1 MNKKFVKGLFL
12 FSVII
17 FCSLLLPL
25 NAQVN
30 SQINGQ
36 TQNLQIDS
44 FLEKQKKD
52 SSLFSYQLE
61 NGLEIYILEDPENP
75 IIQVSYVAKAGF
87 SVQSQE
93 NAGFPELASSLFF
106 KSSSLNQNDIKLL
119 QNLSTELKSDSAI
132 FRATCTLGNLE
143 KAISLF
149 SEASRNPNFTDE
161 VLQSEYISLK
171 LRVQENVNN
180 ELAYINSSIDNV
192 LFNEPW
198 KQDTV
203 LYSGINQE
211 LMIPEIRRNIQSIYT
226 QFYTPEK
233 SAIFIT
239 GAIKADSIY
248 YLIKKY
254 FETWNK
260 SIFVIP
266 ETNSSLKNLETK
278 KYVLKSNNFST
289 DFNQLIIQYPKD
301 GLFSDIKSCGTMQ
314 LASLA
319 LENSSQFKNAVVN
332 ETSGLYDE
340 TYIYSGFTE
349 NGSASRV
356 ILQALMQNNEVSP
369 TLQVENILQN
379 VDKGKIILESEF
391 QEEKTKLLSQEN
403 SSRSDI
409 KTLYNALVSSW
420 GYGGTEYFYSY
431 LDYVKTLNLSDV
443 QSVFDF
449 EPYIFLLVNSKT
461 YSTFEEDFKNQGYVL
476 LENVTKFTEEQNQNT
491 EIPEQE
497 IVSSFYT
504 ENINTFNFYK
514 LENKIPVIEKQSK
527 NQESFTLHLLIN
539 GGELFHSENP
549 GLETITIKYLAN
561 NIKKLLEEE
570 DLTFDFTISTETKI
584 YNSSINITCA
594 KDDIELLFK
603 VITQALYFDDLT
615 AGKADELIFAENY
628 NYRLDSASTSSQLF
642 TSGMETIFSGTKLEP
657 LFKTEDSLL
666 SSINFI
672 EIYKSYTEL
681 LDANRFSLI
690 CLGNIPTNLKSILEN
705 TFGSLKAL
713 NLVKNNN
720 KIEPIISNLTRT
732 VQIKRIFS
740 TDIKA
745 EDAGPRPLKLI
756 PTTVFT
762 DPVDF
767 YFETPNKQSD
777 EYLYFITLLTE
788 YENFLNHNWE
798 NGIKITIHDFKAN
811 FDVVR
816 VQFQNVETQYQK
828 TIKNILEKSLE
839 EFILDVKEK
848 AQENL
853 GNYINQ
859 YLMKYYNFENTNF
872 ETAKLIEKGYVEFN
886 DYLKYLKNYNKIIQ
900 AKPENFVK
908 AVENFENLSVLEV
921 RPAN

>member
-1 MNKKFVKGLFL
+1 MNKKFIKQLFL
-12 FSVII
+12 FCGLI
-17 FCSLLLPL
+17 FCSFLLPVNL
-25 NAQVN
+25 KINAEAQ
-30 SQINGQ
+30 SSE
-36 TQNLQIDS
+36 IDLL
-44 FLEKQKKD
+44 LEKQKKD

-87 SVQSQE
+87 SVQTQE

-106 KSSSLNQNDIKLL
+106 KSSSLNQNDIKVL

-143 KAISLF
+143 KSISLF
-149 SEASRNPNFTDE
+149 SEAARNPSFTDE
-161 VLQSEYISLK
+161 VLQSEYLSLK
-171 LRVQENVNN
+171 LRVQENINN

-203 LYSGINQE
+203 LYSGINQN
-211 LMIPEIRRNIQSIYT
+211 LMISEIRRNLQSIYN

-248 YLIKKY
+248 YLVKKY
-254 FETWNK
+254 FESWNK
-260 SIFVIP
+260 SVFAIP
-266 ETNSSLKNLETK
+266 ETNSTLKNLETK

-289 DFNQLIIQYPKD
+289 DFNQLIIQYPKE

-332 ETSGLYDE
+332 TTSGLYDE

-356 ILQALMQNNEVSP
+356 ILQALMLNNEVSP
-369 TLQVENILQN
+369 TLQVENILEN
-379 VDKGKIILESEF
+379 INKGKVILESEF

-431 LDYVKTLNLSDV
+431 LDYIKTLNLSDV

-491 EIPEQE
+491 EMPEQE

-504 ENINTFNFYK
+504 ENINSFNFYK

-527 NQESFTLHLLIN
+527 NPESFTLHLIIN
-539 GGELFHSENP
+539 GGELFHAENP

-561 NIKKLLEEE
+561 NIKKLLEQE
-570 DLTFDFTISTETKI
+570 DLSFDFSISTETKI

-594 KDDIELLFK
+594 KDDIETLFK
-603 VITQALYFDDLT
+603 VISQALYFDDLT

-628 NYRLDSASTSSQLF
+628 NYRLNSASTSTQLF
-642 TSGMETIFSGTKLEP
+642 TSGMETIFSGTKLES

-681 LDANRFSLI
+681 LDANRFTVV

-713 NLVKNNN
+713 NLVKSNT

-740 TDIKA
+740 TDVKA

-767 YFETPNKQSD
+767 YFESPNKQSD
-777 EYLYFITLLTE
+777 EYLYFLALLTD
-788 YENFLNHNWE
+788 YEKFLNQYWE
-798 NGIKITIHDFKAN
+798 NGIKISIHDFKAN

-828 TIKNILEKSLE
+828 SIKNIFEKSLE
-839 EFILDVKEK
+839 TFILDVKENSNK
-848 AQENL
+848 NL
-853 GNYINQ
+853 ENYINQ

-900 AKPENFVK
+900 ARAEDFVM
-908 AVENFENLSVLEV
+908 AVESFENLSVLEV

>member
-1 MNKKFVKGLFL
+1 MNKKFIKQLFL
-12 FSVII
+12 FFGLI
-17 FCSLLLPL
+17 FCSFLLPVNL
-25 NAQVN
+25 KINAEAQ
-30 SQINGQ
+30 SSE
-36 TQNLQIDS
+36 IDLL
-44 FLEKQKKD
+44 LEKQKKD

-87 SVQSQE
+87 SVQTQE

-106 KSSSLNQNDIKLL
+106 KSSSLNQNDIKVL

-143 KAISLF
+143 KSIALF
-149 SEASRNPNFTDE
+149 SEAARNPSFTDE
-161 VLQSEYISLK
+161 VLQSEYLSLK
-171 LRVQENVNN
+171 LRVQENINN

-203 LYSGINQE
+203 LYSGINQN
-211 LMIPEIRRNIQSIYT
+211 LMIPEIRRNLQSIYT

-248 YLIKKY
+248 YLVKKY
-254 FETWNK
+254 FESWNK
-260 SIFVIP
+260 SVFAVP
-266 ETNSSLKNLETK
+266 ETNSTLKNLETK

-289 DFNQLIIQYPKD
+289 DFNQLIIQYPKE

-332 ETSGLYDE
+332 TTSGLYDE

-356 ILQALMQNNEVSP
+356 ILQALMLNNEVSP
-369 TLQVENILQN
+369 TLQVENILEN
-379 VDKGKIILESEF
+379 INKGKVILESEF
-391 QEEKTKLLSQEN
+391 QKEKTKLLSQEN

-431 LDYVKTLNLSDV
+431 LDYIKTLNLSDV

-449 EPYIFLLVNSKT
+449 EPYIFLLVNSKN
-461 YSTFEEDFKNQGYVL
+461 YSTYEEDFKNQGYIL

-491 EIPEQE
+491 EMPEQE

-504 ENINTFNFYK
+504 ENINSFNFYK

-527 NQESFTLHLLIN
+527 NQESFTLHLIIN
-539 GGELFHSENP
+539 GGELFHAENP

-561 NIKKLLEEE
+561 NIKKLLEQE
-570 DLTFDFTISTETKI
+570 DLSFDFSISTETKI

-594 KDDIELLFK
+594 KDDIETLFK
-603 VITQALYFDDLT
+603 VISQALYFDDLT

-628 NYRLDSASTSSQLF
+628 NYRLNSASTSTQLF
-642 TSGMETIFSGTKLEP
+642 TSGMETIFSGTKLES

-681 LDANRFSLI
+681 LDANRFTVV

-713 NLVKNNN
+713 NLVKNNT

-767 YFETPNKQSD
+767 YFESPNKQSD
-777 EYLYFITLLTE
+777 EYLYFLALLTD
-788 YENFLNHNWE
+788 YEKFLNQYWE
-798 NGIKITIHDFKAN
+798 NGIKISIHDFKAD

-828 TIKNILEKSLE
+828 SIKNIFEKSLE
-839 EFILDVKEK
+839 TFILDVKENSN
-848 AQENL
+848 ENL
-853 GNYINQ
+853 ENYINQ

-900 AKPENFVK
+900 ARAEDFVM
-908 AVENFENLSVLEV
+908 AVESFENLSVLEV

>member
-1 MNKKFVKGLFL
+1 MNKKFIKQLFL
-12 FSVII
+12 FCGLI
-17 FCSLLLPL
+17 FCSFLLPVNL
-25 NAQVN
+25 KINAEA
-30 SQINGQ
+30 QISE
-36 TQNLQIDS
+36 IDLL
-44 FLEKQKKD
+44 LEKQKKD

-87 SVQSQE
+87 SVQTQE

-106 KSSSLNQNDIKLL
+106 KSSSLNQNDIKVL

-143 KAISLF
+143 KSIALF
-149 SEASRNPNFTDE
+149 SEAARNPNFTDE
-161 VLQSEYISLK
+161 VLQSEYLSLK
-171 LRVQENVNN
+171 LRVQENINN

-203 LYSGINQE
+203 LYSGINQN
-211 LMIPEIRRNIQSIYT
+211 LMIPEIRRNLQSIYT

-248 YLIKKY
+248 YLVKKY
-254 FETWNK
+254 FESWNK
-260 SIFVIP
+260 SVFTVP
-266 ETNSSLKNLETK
+266 ESNSTLKNLETK

-289 DFNQLIIQYPKD
+289 DFNQLIIQYPKE

-332 ETSGLYDE
+332 TTSGLYDE

-356 ILQALMQNNEVSP
+356 ILQALMLNNEVSP
-369 TLQVENILQN
+369 TLQVENILEN
-379 VDKGKIILESEF
+379 INKGKVILESEF

-461 YSTFEEDFKNQGYVL
+461 YSSFEEDFKNQGYVL

-491 EIPEQE
+491 EMPEQE

-504 ENINTFNFYK
+504 ENINSFNFYK

-527 NQESFTLHLLIN
+527 NQESFTLHLIIN
-539 GGELFHSENP
+539 GGELFHAENP

-561 NIKKLLEEE
+561 NIKKLLEQE
-570 DLTFDFTISTETKI
+570 DLSFDFSISTETKI

-594 KDDIELLFK
+594 KDDIETLFK
-603 VITQALYFDDLT
+603 VISQALYFDDLT

-628 NYRLDSASTSSQLF
+628 NYRLNSASTSTQLF
-642 TSGMETIFSGTKLEP
+642 TSGMETIFSGTKLES

-681 LDANRFSLI
+681 LDANRFTVV

-713 NLVKNNN
+713 NLVKNNT

-767 YFETPNKQSD
+767 YFESPNKQSD
-777 EYLYFITLLTE
+777 EYLYFLALLTD
-788 YENFLNHNWE
+788 YEKFLNQYWE
-798 NGIKITIHDFKAN
+798 NGIKISIHDFKAN

-828 TIKNILEKSLE
+828 SIKNIFEKSLE
-839 EFILDVKEK
+839 TFILDVKENSN
-848 AQENL
+848 ENL
-853 GNYINQ
+853 ENYINQ

-900 AKPENFVK
+900 ARAEDFVM
-908 AVENFENLSVLEV
+908 AVNSFENLSVLEV

>member
-1 MNKKFVKGLFL
+1 MNKKFIKQLFL
-12 FSVII
+12 FCGLI
-17 FCSLLLPL
+17 FCSFLLPVNL
-25 NAQVN
+25 KINAEAQ
-30 SQINGQ
+30 SSE
-36 TQNLQIDS
+36 IDLL
-44 FLEKQKKD
+44 LEKQKKD

-61 NGLEIYILEDPENP
+61 NGLEIYILEDSENP

-87 SVQSQE
+87 SVQTQE

-106 KSSSLNQNDIKLL
+106 KSSSLNQNDIKVL

-143 KAISLF
+143 KSIALF
-149 SEASRNPNFTDE
+149 SEAARNPNFTDE
-161 VLQSEYISLK
+161 VLQSEYLSLK
-171 LRVQENVNN
+171 LRVQENINN
-180 ELAYINSSIDNV
+180 ELAYINSSIDYV

-203 LYSGINQE
+203 LYSGINQN
-211 LMIPEIRRNIQSIYT
+211 LMIPEIRRNLQSIYT

-248 YLIKKY
+248 YLVKKY
-254 FETWNK
+254 FESWNK
-260 SIFVIP
+260 SVFVVP
-266 ETNSSLKNLETK
+266 ETNSTLKNLETK

-289 DFNQLIIQYPKD
+289 DFNQLIIQYPKE

-332 ETSGLYDE
+332 TTSGLYDE

-356 ILQALMQNNEVSP
+356 ILQALMLNSEVSP
-369 TLQVENILQN
+369 TLQVENILEN
-379 VDKGKIILESEF
+379 INKGKVILESEF

-431 LDYVKTLNLSDV
+431 LDYIKTLNLSDV

-491 EIPEQE
+491 EMPEQE

-504 ENINTFNFYK
+504 ENINSFNLYK

-527 NQESFTLHLLIN
+527 NQESFTLHLIIN
-539 GGELFHSENP
+539 GGELFHAENP

-561 NIKKLLEEE
+561 NIKKLLEQE
-570 DLTFDFTISTETKI
+570 DLSFDYSISTETKI

-594 KDDIELLFK
+594 KDDIETLFQ
-603 VITQALYFDDLT
+603 VISQALYFDDLT

-628 NYRLDSASTSSQLF
+628 NYRLNSASTSTQLF
-642 TSGMETIFSGTKLEP
+642 TSGMETIFSGTKLES

-681 LDANRFSLI
+681 LDANRFTVV

-713 NLVKNNN
+713 NLVKSNT

-767 YFETPNKQSD
+767 YFESPNKQSD
-777 EYLYFITLLTE
+777 EYLYFLALLTD
-788 YENFLNHNWE
+788 YEKFLNQYWE
-798 NGIKITIHDFKAN
+798 NGIKISIHDFKAN

-828 TIKNILEKSLE
+828 SIKNIFEKSLE
-839 EFILDVKEK
+839 TFILDVKENSN
-848 AQENL
+848 ENL
-853 GNYINQ
+853 ENYINQ

-900 AKPENFVK
+900 ARAEDFVM
-908 AVENFENLSVLEV
+908 AVESFENLSVLEV

>member
-1 MNKKFVKGLFL
+1 MNKKFIKQLFL
-12 FSVII
+12 FCGLI
-17 FCSLLLPL
+17 FCSFLLPGNLKINAEAQSSEIDLLL
-25 NAQVN
+25 
-30 SQINGQ
+30 
-36 TQNLQIDS
+36 
-44 FLEKQKKD
+44 EKKKKD

-87 SVQSQE
+87 SVQTQE

-106 KSSSLNQNDIKLL
+106 KSSSINQNDIKVL

-132 FRATCTLGNLE
+132 FRAICTLGNLE
-143 KAISLF
+143 KSIALF
-149 SEASRNPNFTDE
+149 SEAARNPSFTDE
-161 VLQSEYISLK
+161 VLQSEYLSLK
-171 LRVQENVNN
+171 LRVQENINN

-203 LYSGINQE
+203 LYSGINQN
-211 LMIPEIRRNIQSIYT
+211 LIIPEIRRNLQSIYT

-248 YLIKKY
+248 YLVKKY
-254 FETWNK
+254 FESWNK
-260 SIFVIP
+260 SVFAVP
-266 ETNSSLKNLETK
+266 ETNSTLKNLETK

-289 DFNQLIIQYPKD
+289 DFNQLIIQYPKE

-332 ETSGLYDE
+332 TTSGLYDE
-340 TYIYSGFTE
+340 SYIYSGFTE

-356 ILQALMQNNEVSP
+356 ILQALMLNSEVSP
-369 TLQVENILQN
+369 TLQVENILEN
-379 VDKGKIILESEF
+379 INKGKVILESEF

-431 LDYVKTLNLSDV
+431 LDYIKTLNLSDV

-491 EIPEQE
+491 EMPEQE

-504 ENINTFNFYK
+504 ENINSFNFYK

-527 NQESFTLHLLIN
+527 NQESFTLHLIIN
-539 GGELFHSENP
+539 GGELFHAENP

-561 NIKKLLEEE
+561 NIKKLLEQE
-570 DLTFDFTISTETKI
+570 DLSFDFSISTETKI

-594 KDDIELLFK
+594 KDDIETLFK
-603 VITQALYFDDLT
+603 VISQALYFDDLT

-628 NYRLDSASTSSQLF
+628 NYRLNSASTSTQLF
-642 TSGMETIFSGTKLEP
+642 TSGMETIFSGTKLES

-681 LDANRFSLI
+681 LDANRFTVV

-713 NLVKNNN
+713 NLVKNNT

-767 YFETPNKQSD
+767 YFESPNKQSD
-777 EYLYFITLLTE
+777 EYLYFLALLTD
-788 YENFLNHNWE
+788 YEKFLNQYWE
-798 NGIKITIHDFKAN
+798 NGIKISIHDFKAN

-828 TIKNILEKSLE
+828 SIKNIFEKSLE
-839 EFILDVKEK
+839 TFILDVKENSN
-848 AQENL
+848 ENL
-853 GNYINQ
+853 ENYINQ

-886 DYLKYLKNYNKIIQ
+886 DYLKYLKNYNKII
-900 AKPENFVK
+900 
-908 AVENFENLSVLEV
+908 
-921 RPAN
+921 

>member
-1 MNKKFVKGLFL
+1 MNKKFIKQLFL
-12 FSVII
+12 FCGLI
-17 FCSLLLPL
+17 FCSFLLPVNL
-25 NAQVN
+25 KINAEAQ
-30 SQINGQ
+30 SSE
-36 TQNLQIDS
+36 IDLL
-44 FLEKQKKD
+44 LEKQKKD

-87 SVQSQE
+87 SVQTKE

-106 KSSSLNQNDIKLL
+106 KSSSLNQNDIKVL
-119 QNLSTELKSDSAI
+119 QNLSSELKSDSAI

-143 KAISLF
+143 KSIALF
-149 SEASRNPNFTDE
+149 SEAARNPSFTDE
-161 VLQSEYISLK
+161 VLQSEYLSLK
-171 LRVQENVNN
+171 LRVQENINN

-203 LYSGINQE
+203 LYSGINQN
-211 LMIPEIRRNIQSIYT
+211 LMIPEIRRNLQSIYT

-248 YLIKKY
+248 YLVKKY
-254 FETWNK
+254 FESWNK
-260 SIFVIP
+260 SVFAVP
-266 ETNSSLKNLETK
+266 ETNSTLKNLETK

-289 DFNQLIIQYPKD
+289 DFNQLIIQYPKE

-332 ETSGLYDE
+332 TTSGLYDE

-356 ILQALMQNNEVSP
+356 ILQALMLNNEVSP
-369 TLQVENILQN
+369 TLQVENILEN
-379 VDKGKIILESEF
+379 INKGKVILESEF

-431 LDYVKTLNLSDV
+431 LDYIKTLNLSDV

-491 EIPEQE
+491 EMPEQE

-504 ENINTFNFYK
+504 ENINSFNFYK

-527 NQESFTLHLLIN
+527 NQESFTLHLIIN
-539 GGELFHSENP
+539 GGELFHAENP

-561 NIKKLLEEE
+561 NIKKLLEQE
-570 DLTFDFTISTETKI
+570 DLSFDFSISTETKI

-594 KDDIELLFK
+594 KDDIETLFK
-603 VITQALYFDDLT
+603 VISQALYFDDLT

-628 NYRLDSASTSSQLF
+628 NYRLNSASTSTQLF
-642 TSGMETIFSGTKLEP
+642 TSGMETIFSGTKLES

-681 LDANRFSLI
+681 LDANRFTVV

-713 NLVKNNN
+713 NLVKNNT

-745 EDAGPRPLKLI
+745 EDAGPRPLKLL

-767 YFETPNKQSD
+767 YFESPNKQSD
-777 EYLYFITLLTE
+777 EYLYFLALLTD
-788 YENFLNHNWE
+788 YEKFLNQYWE
-798 NGIKITIHDFKAN
+798 NGIKISIHDFKAD

-828 TIKNILEKSLE
+828 SIKNIFEKSLE
-839 EFILDVKEK
+839 TFILDVKENSN
-848 AQENL
+848 ENL
-853 GNYINQ
+853 ENYINQ

-900 AKPENFVK
+900 ARAEDFVM
-908 AVENFENLSVLEV
+908 AVDSFENLSVLEV

>member
-1 MNKKFVKGLFL
+1 MNKKFIKQLFL
-12 FSVII
+12 FCGLI
-17 FCSLLLPL
+17 FCSFLLPVNL
-25 NAQVN
+25 KINAEAQ
-30 SQINGQ
+30 SSE
-36 TQNLQIDS
+36 IDLL
-44 FLEKQKKD
+44 LEKQKKD

-61 NGLEIYILEDPENP
+61 NGLEIYILEDSENP

-87 SVQSQE
+87 SVQTQE

-106 KSSSLNQNDIKLL
+106 KSSSLNQNDIKVL

-143 KAISLF
+143 KSIALF
-149 SEASRNPNFTDE
+149 SEAARNPSFTDE
-161 VLQSEYISLK
+161 VLQSEYLSLK
-171 LRVQENVNN
+171 LRVQENINN

-203 LYSGINQE
+203 LYSGINQN
-211 LMIPEIRRNIQSIYT
+211 LMIPEIRRNLQSIYT

-248 YLIKKY
+248 YLVKKY
-254 FETWNK
+254 FESWNK
-260 SIFVIP
+260 SVFTVP
-266 ETNSSLKNLETK
+266 ETNSTLKNLETK

-289 DFNQLIIQYPKD
+289 DFNQLIIQYPKE

-332 ETSGLYDE
+332 TTSGLYDE

-356 ILQALMQNNEVSP
+356 ILQALMLNNEVSP
-369 TLQVENILQN
+369 TLQVENILEN
-379 VDKGKIILESEF
+379 INKGKVILESEF

-431 LDYVKTLNLSDV
+431 LDYIKTLNLSDV

-461 YSTFEEDFKNQGYVL
+461 YSTYEEDFKNQGYIL

-491 EIPEQE
+491 EMPEQE

-504 ENINTFNFYK
+504 ENINSFNFYK

-527 NQESFTLHLLIN
+527 NQESFTLHLIIN
-539 GGELFHSENP
+539 GGELFHAENP

-561 NIKKLLEEE
+561 NIKKLLEQE
-570 DLTFDFTISTETKI
+570 DLSFDFSISTETKI

-594 KDDIELLFK
+594 KDDIETLFK
-603 VITQALYFDDLT
+603 VISQALYFDDLT

-628 NYRLDSASTSSQLF
+628 NYRLNSASTSTQLF
-642 TSGMETIFSGTKLEP
+642 TSGMETIFSGTKLES

-681 LDANRFSLI
+681 LDANRFTVV

-713 NLVKNNN
+713 NLVKNNT

-767 YFETPNKQSD
+767 YFESPNKQSD
-777 EYLYFITLLTE
+777 EYLYFLALLTD
-788 YENFLNHNWE
+788 YEKFLNQYWE
-798 NGIKITIHDFKAN
+798 NGIKISIHDFKAN

-828 TIKNILEKSLE
+828 SIKNIFEKSLE
-839 EFILDVKEK
+839 TFILDVKENSN
-848 AQENL
+848 ENL
-853 GNYINQ
+853 ENYINQ

-900 AKPENFVK
+900 ARAEDFVMV
-908 AVENFENLSVLEV
+908 VESFENLSVLEV

>member
-1 MNKKFVKGLFL
+1 MNKKFIKQLFL
-12 FSVII
+12 FCGLI
-17 FCSLLLPL
+17 FCSFLLPVNL
-25 NAQVN
+25 KINAEAQ
-30 SQINGQ
+30 SSE
-36 TQNLQIDS
+36 IDLL
-44 FLEKQKKD
+44 LEKQKKD

-61 NGLEIYILEDPENP
+61 NGLEIYILEDSENP
-75 IIQVSYVAKAGF
+75 IIQISYVAKAGF
-87 SVQSQE
+87 SVQTQE

-106 KSSSLNQNDIKLL
+106 KSSSLNQNDIKVL

-143 KAISLF
+143 KSIALF
-149 SEASRNPNFTDE
+149 SEAARNPNFTDE
-161 VLQSEYISLK
+161 VLQSEYLSLK
-171 LRVQENVNN
+171 LRVQENINN

-203 LYSGINQE
+203 LYSGINQN
-211 LMIPEIRRNIQSIYT
+211 LMIPEIRRNLQSIYT

-248 YLIKKY
+248 YLVKKY
-254 FETWNK
+254 FESWNK
-260 SIFVIP
+260 SVFTVP
-266 ETNSSLKNLETK
+266 ETNSTLKNLETK

-289 DFNQLIIQYPKD
+289 DFNQLIIQYPKE

-332 ETSGLYDE
+332 TTSGLYDE

-356 ILQALMQNNEVSP
+356 ILQALMLNNEVSP
-369 TLQVENILQN
+369 TLQVENILEN
-379 VDKGKIILESEF
+379 INKGKVILESEF

-461 YSTFEEDFKNQGYVL
+461 YSTFEEDLKNQGYVL

-491 EIPEQE
+491 EMPEQE

-504 ENINTFNFYK
+504 ENINSFNFYK

-527 NQESFTLHLLIN
+527 NQESFTLHLIIN
-539 GGELFHSENP
+539 GGELFHAENP

-561 NIKKLLEEE
+561 NIKKLLEQE
-570 DLTFDFTISTETKI
+570 DLSFDFSISTETKI

-594 KDDIELLFK
+594 KDDIETLFK
-603 VITQALYFDDLT
+603 VISQALYFDDLT

-628 NYRLDSASTSSQLF
+628 SYRLNSASTSTQLF
-642 TSGMETIFSGTKLEP
+642 TSGMETIFSGTKLES

-681 LDANRFSLI
+681 LDANRFTVV

-713 NLVKNNN
+713 NLVKSNT

-767 YFETPNKQSD
+767 YFESPNKQSD
-777 EYLYFITLLTE
+777 EYLYFLALLTD
-788 YENFLNHNWE
+788 YEKFLNQYWE
-798 NGIKITIHDFKAN
+798 NGIKISIHDFKAN

-828 TIKNILEKSLE
+828 SIKNIFEKSLE
-839 EFILDVKEK
+839 TFILDVKENSN
-848 AQENL
+848 ENL
-853 GNYINQ
+853 ENYINQ

-900 AKPENFVK
+900 ARAEDFVM
-908 AVENFENLSVLEV
+908 AVEFFENLSVLEV

>member
-1 MNKKFVKGLFL
+1 MNKKFIKQLFL
-12 FSVII
+12 FCGLI
-17 FCSLLLPL
+17 FCSFLLPVNL
-25 NAQVN
+25 KINAEAQ
-30 SQINGQ
+30 SSE
-36 TQNLQIDS
+36 IDLL
-44 FLEKQKKD
+44 LEKQKKD

-87 SVQSQE
+87 SVQTQE

-106 KSSSLNQNDIKLL
+106 KSSSLNQNDIKVL

-143 KAISLF
+143 KSIALF
-149 SEASRNPNFTDE
+149 SEAARNPSFTDE
-161 VLQSEYISLK
+161 VLQSEYLSLK
-171 LRVQENVNN
+171 LRVQENINN

-203 LYSGINQE
+203 LYSGINQN
-211 LMIPEIRRNIQSIYT
+211 LMIPEIRRNLQSIYT

-248 YLIKKY
+248 YLVKKY
-254 FETWNK
+254 FESWNK
-260 SIFVIP
+260 SVFTVP
-266 ETNSSLKNLETK
+266 ETNFTLKNLETK

-289 DFNQLIIQYPKD
+289 DFNQLIIQYPKE

-332 ETSGLYDE
+332 TTSGLYDE

-356 ILQALMQNNEVSP
+356 ILQALMLNNEVSP
-369 TLQVENILQN
+369 TLQVENILEN
-379 VDKGKIILESEF
+379 INKGKVILESEF

-431 LDYVKTLNLSDV
+431 LDYIKTLNLSDV

-491 EIPEQE
+491 EMPEQE

-504 ENINTFNFYK
+504 ENINSFNFYK

-527 NQESFTLHLLIN
+527 NQESFTLHLIIN
-539 GGELFHSENP
+539 GGELFHAENP

-561 NIKKLLEEE
+561 NIKKLLEQE
-570 DLTFDFTISTETKI
+570 DLSFDFSISTETKI

-594 KDDIELLFK
+594 KDDIETLFK
-603 VITQALYFDDLT
+603 VISQALYFDDLT

-628 NYRLDSASTSSQLF
+628 NYRLNSASTSTQLF
-642 TSGMETIFSGTKLEP
+642 TSGMETIFSGTKLES

-681 LDANRFSLI
+681 LDANRFTVV

-713 NLVKNNN
+713 NLVKNNT

-767 YFETPNKQSD
+767 YFESPNKQSD
-777 EYLYFITLLTE
+777 EYLYFLALLTD
-788 YENFLNHNWE
+788 YENFLNQYWE
-798 NGIKITIHDFKAN
+798 NGIKISIHDFKAN

-828 TIKNILEKSLE
+828 SIKNIFEKSLE
-839 EFILDVKEK
+839 TFILDVKENSN
-848 AQENL
+848 ENL
-853 GNYINQ
+853 ENYINQ

-872 ETAKLIEKGYVEFN
+872 ETAKLIEKGYVQFN
-886 DYLKYLKNYNKIIQ
+886 DYLKYLKNFNKIIQ
-900 AKPENFVK
+900 ARAEDFVM
-908 AVENFENLSVLEV
+908 AVESFENLSVLEV

>member
-1 MNKKFVKGLFL
+1 MNKKFIKQLFL
-12 FSVII
+12 FCGLI
-17 FCSLLLPL
+17 FCSFLLPVNL
-25 NAQVN
+25 KINAEAQ
-30 SQINGQ
+30 SSE
-36 TQNLQIDS
+36 IDLL
-44 FLEKQKKD
+44 LEKQKKD

-87 SVQSQE
+87 SVQTQE

-106 KSSSLNQNDIKLL
+106 KSSSLNQNDIKVL

-143 KAISLF
+143 KSIALF
-149 SEASRNPNFTDE
+149 SEAARNPNFTDE
-161 VLQSEYISLK
+161 VLQSEYLSLK
-171 LRVQENVNN
+171 LRVQENINN

-203 LYSGINQE
+203 LYSGINQN
-211 LMIPEIRRNIQSIYT
+211 LMIPEIRRNLQSIYT

-248 YLIKKY
+248 YLVKKY
-254 FETWNK
+254 FESWNK
-260 SIFVIP
+260 SVFTVP
-266 ETNSSLKNLETK
+266 ETNSTLKNLETK

-289 DFNQLIIQYPKD
+289 DFNQLIIQYPKE

-332 ETSGLYDE
+332 TTSGLYDE

-356 ILQALMQNNEVSP
+356 ILQALMLNNEVSP
-369 TLQVENILQN
+369 TLQVENILEN
-379 VDKGKIILESEF
+379 INKGKVILESEF
-391 QEEKTKLLSQEN
+391 QEVKTKLLSQEN

-491 EIPEQE
+491 EMPEQE

-504 ENINTFNFYK
+504 ENINSFNFYK

-527 NQESFTLHLLIN
+527 NQESFTLHLIIN
-539 GGELFHSENP
+539 GGELFHAENP

-561 NIKKLLEEE
+561 NIKKLLEQE
-570 DLTFDFTISTETKI
+570 DLSFDFSISTETKI

-594 KDDIELLFK
+594 KDDIETLFK
-603 VITQALYFDDLT
+603 VISQALYFDDLT
-615 AGKADELIFAENY
+615 AGKADELIFTENY
-628 NYRLDSASTSSQLF
+628 NYRLNSASTSTQLF
-642 TSGMETIFSGTKLEP
+642 TSGMETIFSGTKLES

-681 LDANRFSLI
+681 LDANRFTVV

-713 NLVKNNN
+713 NLVKNNT

-767 YFETPNKQSD
+767 YFESPNKQSD
-777 EYLYFITLLTE
+777 EYLYFLALLTD
-788 YENFLNHNWE
+788 YEKFLNQYWE
-798 NGIKITIHDFKAN
+798 NGIKISIHDFKAN

-828 TIKNILEKSLE
+828 SIKNIFEKSLE
-839 EFILDVKEK
+839 TFILDVKENSN
-848 AQENL
+848 ENL
-853 GNYINQ
+853 ENYINQ

-900 AKPENFVK
+900 ARAEDFVM
-908 AVENFENLSVLEV
+908 AVNSFENLSVLEV

>member
-1 MNKKFVKGLFL
+1 M
-12 FSVII
+12 
-17 FCSLLLPL
+17 
-25 NAQVN
+25 
-30 SQINGQ
+30 
-36 TQNLQIDS
+36 
-44 FLEKQKKD
+44 LEKQKKD

-87 SVQSQE
+87 SVQTQE

-106 KSSSLNQNDIKLL
+106 KSSSLNQNDIKVL

-143 KAISLF
+143 KSIALF
-149 SEASRNPNFTDE
+149 SEAARNPSFTDE
-161 VLQSEYISLK
+161 VLQSEYLSLK
-171 LRVQENVNN
+171 LRVQENINN

-203 LYSGINQE
+203 LYSGINQN
-211 LMIPEIRRNIQSIYT
+211 LMIPEIRRNLQSIYT

-248 YLIKKY
+248 YLVKKY
-254 FETWNK
+254 FESWNK
-260 SIFVIP
+260 SVFAVP
-266 ETNSSLKNLETK
+266 ETNSTLKNLETK

-289 DFNQLIIQYPKD
+289 DFNQLIIQYPKE

-332 ETSGLYDE
+332 TTSGLYDE

-356 ILQALMQNNEVSP
+356 ILQALMLNNEVSP
-369 TLQVENILQN
+369 TLQVENILEN
-379 VDKGKIILESEF
+379 INKGKVILESEF
-391 QEEKTKLLSQEN
+391 QKEKTKLLSQEN

-431 LDYVKTLNLSDV
+431 LDYIKTLNLSDV

-449 EPYIFLLVNSKT
+449 EPYIFLLVNSKN
-461 YSTFEEDFKNQGYVL
+461 YSTYEEDFKNQGYIL

-491 EIPEQE
+491 EMPEQE

-504 ENINTFNFYK
+504 ENINSFNFYK

-527 NQESFTLHLLIN
+527 NQESFTLHLIIN
-539 GGELFHSENP
+539 GGELFHAENP

-561 NIKKLLEEE
+561 NIKKLLEQE
-570 DLTFDFTISTETKI
+570 DLSFDFSISTETKI

-594 KDDIELLFK
+594 KDDIETLFK
-603 VITQALYFDDLT
+603 VISQALYFDDLT

-628 NYRLDSASTSSQLF
+628 NYRLNSASTSTQLF
-642 TSGMETIFSGTKLEP
+642 TSGMETIFSGTKLES

-681 LDANRFSLI
+681 LDANRFTVV

-713 NLVKNNN
+713 NLVKNNT

-767 YFETPNKQSD
+767 YFESPNKQSD
-777 EYLYFITLLTE
+777 EYLYFLALLTD
-788 YENFLNHNWE
+788 YEKFLNQYWE
-798 NGIKITIHDFKAN
+798 NGIKISIHDFKAD

-828 TIKNILEKSLE
+828 SIKNIFEKSLE
-839 EFILDVKEK
+839 TFILDVKENSN
-848 AQENL
+848 ENL
-853 GNYINQ
+853 ENYINQ

-900 AKPENFVK
+900 ARAEDFVM
-908 AVENFENLSVLEV
+908 AVESFENLSVLEV

>member
-87 SVQSQE
+87 SVQTQE

-161 VLQSEYISLK
+161 ILQSEYISLK

-289 DFNQLIIQYPKD
+289 DFNQLIIQYPKE

-369 TLQVENILQN
+369 TLQVENILQI

-476 LENVTKFTEEQNQNT
+476 LENVTKFEETQNQNT

-828 TIKNILEKSLE
+828 TIKNIFEKSLE

>member
-828 TIKNILEKSLE
+828 TIKNIFEKSLE

-908 AVENFENLSVLEV
+908 AVENFENISVLEV

>member
-1 MNKKFVKGLFL
+1 MNKKFIKQLFL
-12 FSVII
+12 FCGLI
-17 FCSLLLPL
+17 FCSFLLPVNL
-25 NAQVN
+25 KINAEAQ
-30 SQINGQ
+30 SSE
-36 TQNLQIDS
+36 IDLL
-44 FLEKQKKD
+44 LEKQKKD

-61 NGLEIYILEDPENP
+61 NGLEIYILEDSENP

-87 SVQSQE
+87 SVQTQE

-106 KSSSLNQNDIKLL
+106 KCSSLNQNDIKVL

-143 KAISLF
+143 KSIALF
-149 SEASRNPNFTDE
+149 SEAARNPSFTDE
-161 VLQSEYISLK
+161 VLQSEYLSLK
-171 LRVQENVNN
+171 LRVQENINN

-203 LYSGINQE
+203 LYSGINQN
-211 LMIPEIRRNIQSIYT
+211 LMIPEIRRNLQSIYT

-248 YLIKKY
+248 YLVKKY
-254 FETWNK
+254 FESWNK
-260 SIFVIP
+260 SVFTVP
-266 ETNSSLKNLETK
+266 ETNSTLKNLETK

-289 DFNQLIIQYPKD
+289 DFNQLIIQYPKE

-332 ETSGLYDE
+332 TTSGLYDE

-356 ILQALMQNNEVSP
+356 ILQALMLNNEVSP
-369 TLQVENILQN
+369 TLQVENILEN
-379 VDKGKIILESEF
+379 INKGKVILESEF

-431 LDYVKTLNLSDV
+431 LDYIKTLNLSDV

-461 YSTFEEDFKNQGYVL
+461 YSTYEEDFKNQGYIL

-491 EIPEQE
+491 EMPEQE

-504 ENINTFNFYK
+504 ENINSFNFYK

-527 NQESFTLHLLIN
+527 NQESFTLHLIIN
-539 GGELFHSENP
+539 GGELFHAENP

-561 NIKKLLEEE
+561 NIKKLLEQE
-570 DLTFDFTISTETKI
+570 DLSFDFSISTETKI

-594 KDDIELLFK
+594 KDDIETLFK
-603 VITQALYFDDLT
+603 VISQALYFDDLT

-628 NYRLDSASTSSQLF
+628 NYRLNSSSTSTQLF
-642 TSGMETIFSGTKLEP
+642 TSGMETIFSGTKLES

-681 LDANRFSLI
+681 LDANRFTVV

-713 NLVKNNN
+713 NLVKSNT

-767 YFETPNKQSD
+767 YFESPNKQSD
-777 EYLYFITLLTE
+777 EYLYFLALLTD
-788 YENFLNHNWE
+788 YEKFLNHYWE
-798 NGIKITIHDFKAN
+798 NGIKISIHDFKAN

-828 TIKNILEKSLE
+828 SIKNIFEKSLE
-839 EFILDVKEK
+839 TFILDVKENSN
-848 AQENL
+848 ENL
-853 GNYINQ
+853 ENYINQ

-900 AKPENFVK
+900 ARAEDFVM
-908 AVENFENLSVLEV
+908 AVESFENLSVLEV

>member
-1 MNKKFVKGLFL
+1 MNKKFIKQLFL
-12 FSVII
+12 FCGLI
-17 FCSLLLPL
+17 FCSFLLPVNL
-25 NAQVN
+25 KINAEAQ
-30 SQINGQ
+30 SSE
-36 TQNLQIDS
+36 IDLL
-44 FLEKQKKD
+44 LEKQKKD

-61 NGLEIYILEDPENP
+61 NGLEIYILEDSENP

-87 SVQSQE
+87 SVQTQE

-106 KSSSLNQNDIKLL
+106 KSSSLNQNDIKVL

-143 KAISLF
+143 KSIALF
-149 SEASRNPNFTDE
+149 SEAARNPNFTDE
-161 VLQSEYISLK
+161 VLQSEYLSLK
-171 LRVQENVNN
+171 LRVQENINN

-203 LYSGINQE
+203 LYSGINQN
-211 LMIPEIRRNIQSIYT
+211 LMIPEIRRNLQSIYT

-248 YLIKKY
+248 YLVKKY
-254 FETWNK
+254 FESWNK
-260 SIFVIP
+260 SVFAVP
-266 ETNSSLKNLETK
+266 ETNSTLKNLETK

-289 DFNQLIIQYPKD
+289 DFNQLIIQYPKE

-332 ETSGLYDE
+332 TTSGLYDE

-356 ILQALMQNNEVSP
+356 ILQALMLNNEVSP
-369 TLQVENILQN
+369 TLQVENILEN
-379 VDKGKIILESEF
+379 INKGKVILESEF

-431 LDYVKTLNLSDV
+431 LDYIKTLNLSDV

-491 EIPEQE
+491 EMPEQE

-504 ENINTFNFYK
+504 ENINSFNFYK

-527 NQESFTLHLLIN
+527 NQESFTLHLIIN
-539 GGELFHSENP
+539 GGELFHAENP

-561 NIKKLLEEE
+561 NIKKLLEQE
-570 DLTFDFTISTETKI
+570 DLSFDFSISTETKI

-594 KDDIELLFK
+594 KDDIETLFK
-603 VITQALYFDDLT
+603 VISQALYFDDLT

-628 NYRLDSASTSSQLF
+628 NYRLNSASTSTQLF
-642 TSGMETIFSGTKLEP
+642 TSGMETIFSGTKLES

-681 LDANRFSLI
+681 LDANRFTVV

-713 NLVKNNN
+713 NLVKNNT
-720 KIEPIISNLTRT
+720 KIDPIISNLTRT

-767 YFETPNKQSD
+767 YFESPNKQSD
-777 EYLYFITLLTE
+777 EYLYFLALLTD
-788 YENFLNHNWE
+788 YEKFLNQYWE
-798 NGIKITIHDFKAN
+798 NGIKISIHDFKAN

-828 TIKNILEKSLE
+828 SIKNIFEKSLE
-839 EFILDVKEK
+839 TFILDVKENSN
-848 AQENL
+848 ENL
-853 GNYINQ
+853 ENYINQ

-900 AKPENFVK
+900 ARAEDFVM
-908 AVENFENLSVLEV
+908 AVNSFENLSVLEV

>member
-1 MNKKFVKGLFL
+1 MNKKFIKQLFL
-12 FSVII
+12 FCGLI
-17 FCSLLLPL
+17 FCSFLLPVNL
-25 NAQVN
+25 KINAEAQ
-30 SQINGQ
+30 SSE
-36 TQNLQIDS
+36 IDLL
-44 FLEKQKKD
+44 LEKQKKD

-61 NGLEIYILEDPENP
+61 NGLEIYILEDSENP

-87 SVQSQE
+87 SVQTQE

-106 KSSSLNQNDIKLL
+106 KSSSLNQNDIKVL

-143 KAISLF
+143 KSIALF
-149 SEASRNPNFTDE
+149 SEAARNPNFTDE
-161 VLQSEYISLK
+161 VLQSEYLSLK
-171 LRVQENVNN
+171 LRVQENINN

-203 LYSGINQE
+203 LYSGINQN
-211 LMIPEIRRNIQSIYT
+211 LMIPEIRRNLQSIYT

-248 YLIKKY
+248 YLVKKY
-254 FETWNK
+254 FESWNK
-260 SIFVIP
+260 SVFAVP
-266 ETNSSLKNLETK
+266 ETNSTLKNLETK

-289 DFNQLIIQYPKD
+289 DFNQLIIQYPKE

-332 ETSGLYDE
+332 TTSGLYDE

-356 ILQALMQNNEVSP
+356 ILQALMLNNEVSP
-369 TLQVENILQN
+369 TLQVENILEN
-379 VDKGKIILESEF
+379 INKGKVILESEF

-431 LDYVKTLNLSDV
+431 LDYIKTLNLSDV

-461 YSTFEEDFKNQGYVL
+461 YSTFEEDFKNQDYVL
-476 LENVTKFTEEQNQNT
+476 LENVTNFTEEQNQNT
-491 EIPEQE
+491 EMPEQE

-504 ENINTFNFYK
+504 ENINSFNFYK

-527 NQESFTLHLLIN
+527 NQESFTLHLIIN
-539 GGELFHSENP
+539 GGELFHAENP

-561 NIKKLLEEE
+561 NIKKLLEQE
-570 DLTFDFTISTETKI
+570 DLSFDFSISTETKI

-594 KDDIELLFK
+594 KDDIETLFK
-603 VITQALYFDDLT
+603 VISQALYFDDLT

-628 NYRLDSASTSSQLF
+628 NYRLNSASTSTQLF
-642 TSGMETIFSGTKLEP
+642 TSGMETIFSGTKLES

-681 LDANRFSLI
+681 LDANRFTVV

-713 NLVKNNN
+713 NLVKNNT

-767 YFETPNKQSD
+767 YFESPNKQSD
-777 EYLYFITLLTE
+777 EYLYFLALLTD
-788 YENFLNHNWE
+788 YEKFLNQYWE
-798 NGIKITIHDFKAN
+798 NGIKISIHDFKAN

-828 TIKNILEKSLE
+828 SIKNIFEKSLE
-839 EFILDVKEK
+839 TFILDVKENSN
-848 AQENL
+848 ENL
-853 GNYINQ
+853 ENYINQ

-900 AKPENFVK
+900 ARAEDFVM
-908 AVENFENLSVLEV
+908 AVNSFENLSVLEV

>member
-1 MNKKFVKGLFL
+1 MNKKFIKQLFL
-12 FSVII
+12 FCGLI
-17 FCSLLLPL
+17 FCSFLLPVNL
-25 NAQVN
+25 KINAEAQ
-30 SQINGQ
+30 SSE
-36 TQNLQIDS
+36 IDLL
-44 FLEKQKKD
+44 LEKQKKD

-61 NGLEIYILEDPENP
+61 NGLEIYILEDSENP

-87 SVQSQE
+87 SVQTQE

-106 KSSSLNQNDIKLL
+106 KSSSLNQNDIKVL

-143 KAISLF
+143 KSIALF
-149 SEASRNPNFTDE
+149 SEAARNPNFTDE
-161 VLQSEYISLK
+161 VLQSEYLSLK
-171 LRVQENVNN
+171 LRVQENINN

-203 LYSGINQE
+203 LYSGINQN
-211 LMIPEIRRNIQSIYT
+211 LMIPEIRRNLQSIYT

-248 YLIKKY
+248 YLVKKY
-254 FETWNK
+254 FESWNK
-260 SIFVIP
+260 SVFIFP
-266 ETNSSLKNLETK
+266 ETNSTLKNLETK

-289 DFNQLIIQYPKD
+289 DFNQLIIQYPKE

-332 ETSGLYDE
+332 TTSGLYDE

-356 ILQALMQNNEVSP
+356 ILQALMLNNEVSP
-369 TLQVENILQN
+369 TLQVENILEN
-379 VDKGKIILESEF
+379 INKGKVILESEF

-491 EIPEQE
+491 EMPEQE

-504 ENINTFNFYK
+504 ENINSFNFYK

-527 NQESFTLHLLIN
+527 NQESFTFHLIIN
-539 GGELFHSENP
+539 GGELFHAENP

-561 NIKKLLEEE
+561 NIKKLLEQE
-570 DLTFDFTISTETKI
+570 DLSFDFSISTETKI

-594 KDDIELLFK
+594 KDDIETLFK
-603 VITQALYFDDLT
+603 VISQALYFDDLT

-628 NYRLDSASTSSQLF
+628 NYRLNSASTSTQLF
-642 TSGMETIFSGTKLEP
+642 TSGMETIFSGTKLES

-681 LDANRFSLI
+681 LDANRFTVV

-713 NLVKNNN
+713 NLVKNNT

-767 YFETPNKQSD
+767 YFESPNKQSD
-777 EYLYFITLLTE
+777 EYLYFLALLTD
-788 YENFLNHNWE
+788 YEKFLNQYWE
-798 NGIKITIHDFKAN
+798 NGIKISIHDFKAN

-828 TIKNILEKSLE
+828 SIKNIFEKSLE
-839 EFILDVKEK
+839 TFILDVKENSN
-848 AQENL
+848 ENL
-853 GNYINQ
+853 ENYINQ

-900 AKPENFVK
+900 ARAEDFVM
-908 AVENFENLSVLEV
+908 AVNSFENLSVLEV

>member
-1 MNKKFVKGLFL
+1 MNKKFIKQLFL
-12 FSVII
+12 FCGLI
-17 FCSLLLPL
+17 FCSFLLPVNL
-25 NAQVN
+25 KINAEAQ
-30 SQINGQ
+30 SSE
-36 TQNLQIDS
+36 IDLL
-44 FLEKQKKD
+44 LEKQKKD

-61 NGLEIYILEDPENP
+61 NGLEIYILEDSENP

-87 SVQSQE
+87 SVQTQE

-106 KSSSLNQNDIKLL
+106 KSSSLNQNDIKVL

-143 KAISLF
+143 KSIALF
-149 SEASRNPNFTDE
+149 SQAARNPSFTDE
-161 VLQSEYISLK
+161 VLQSEYLSLK
-171 LRVQENVNN
+171 LRVQENINN

-203 LYSGINQE
+203 LYSGINQN
-211 LMIPEIRRNIQSIYT
+211 LMIPEIRRNLQSIYT

-248 YLIKKY
+248 YLVKKY
-254 FETWNK
+254 FESWNK
-260 SIFVIP
+260 SVFTVP
-266 ETNSSLKNLETK
+266 ETNSTLKNLETK

-289 DFNQLIIQYPKD
+289 DFNQLIIQYPKE

-332 ETSGLYDE
+332 TTSGLYDE

-356 ILQALMQNNEVSP
+356 ILQALMLNNEVSP
-369 TLQVENILQN
+369 TLQVENILEN
-379 VDKGKIILESEF
+379 INKGKVILESEF
-391 QEEKTKLLSQEN
+391 QKEKTKLLSQEN

-431 LDYVKTLNLSDV
+431 LDYIKTLNLSDV

-491 EIPEQE
+491 EMPEQE

-504 ENINTFNFYK
+504 ENINSFNFYK

-527 NQESFTLHLLIN
+527 NQESFTLHLIIN
-539 GGELFHSENP
+539 GGELFHAENP

-561 NIKKLLEEE
+561 NIKKLLEQE
-570 DLTFDFTISTETKI
+570 DLSFDFSISTETKI

-594 KDDIELLFK
+594 KDDIETLFK
-603 VITQALYFDDLT
+603 VISQALYFDNLT

-628 NYRLDSASTSSQLF
+628 NYRLNSASTSTQLF
-642 TSGMETIFSGTKLEP
+642 TSGMETIFSGTKLES

-681 LDANRFSLI
+681 LDANRFTVV

-713 NLVKNNN
+713 NLVKNNT

-767 YFETPNKQSD
+767 YFESPNKQSD
-777 EYLYFITLLTE
+777 EYLYFLALLTD
-788 YENFLNHNWE
+788 YEKFLNQYWE
-798 NGIKITIHDFKAN
+798 NGIKISIHDFKAN

-828 TIKNILEKSLE
+828 SIKNIFEKSLE
-839 EFILDVKEK
+839 TFILDVKENSN
-848 AQENL
+848 ENL
-853 GNYINQ
+853 ENYINQ

-886 DYLKYLKNYNKIIQ
+886 DYLKYLKNYNKITH
-900 AKPENFVK
+900 ARAEDFVM
-908 AVENFENLSVLEV
+908 AVNSFENLSVLEV